1 VTTTTPTAQV
11 YTVYLRANAQRS
23 DMPGYRNAMCVVT
36 PAGEPIGELLDFP
49 VLNRPVLARSAAEA
63 LARFIEWQRH
73 GLTNEWLL
81 TAAWE
86 VAA

>member
-1 VTTTTPTAQV
+1 MTITPTAQV
-11 YTVYLRANAQRS
+11 YTVYLRANAKRS

-36 PAGEPIGELLDFP
+36 PEGEPFGEILDWP
-49 VLNRPVLARSAAEA
+49 VLNRSVLARSAAEA
-63 LARFIEWQRH
+63 RARFIEWQRH
-73 GLTNEWLL
+73 GYTDQWLL

>member
-1 VTTTTPTAQV
+1 MANNTPAQV
-11 YTVYLRANAQRS
+11 YTVYLRANAKRS

-36 PAGEPIGELLDFP
+36 PAGEPIGEILDWP
-49 VLNRPVLARSAAEA
+49 VLNRPVLARDASEA
-63 LARFIEWQRH
+63 RARFIEWQRH
-73 GLTNEWLL
+73 GHTDQWLL